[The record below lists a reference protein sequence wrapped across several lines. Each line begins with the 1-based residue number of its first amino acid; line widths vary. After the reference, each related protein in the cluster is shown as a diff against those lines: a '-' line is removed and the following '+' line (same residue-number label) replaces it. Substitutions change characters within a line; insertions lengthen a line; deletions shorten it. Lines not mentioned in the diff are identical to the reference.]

1 MNQLQTWG
9 FRRDWWRNQRGEFW
23 VIGQTI
29 LSIAFILTPVIR
41 IYTIPMM
48 IRLGG
53 TIVFGAI
60 ALGLGLG
67 GLLHLGDNL
76 TPLPHPKDESSLV
89 TVGVYRFVRHPIYSS
104 VIFLTLAYATWQMSI
119 SHTIGVFIFLLF
131 FDQKARQEEQ
141 WLTTKFPEYEE
152 YKRSVKKI
160 LPGIY

>member
-1 MNQLQTWG
+1 MNQLQKWG
-9 FRRDWWRNQRGEFW
+9 FRKDWWRNQRGEFW
-23 VIGQTI
+23 VLGQTI
-29 LSIAFILTPVIR
+29 LSIAFILTPVMPLG
-41 IYTIPMM
+41 TLPPLF
-48 IRLGG
+48 RLGG
-53 TIVFGAI
+53 TIGFGAI

-119 SHTIGVFIFLLF
+119 SHAIGVLVFLLF

-141 WLTTKFPEYEE
+141 WLTAKFPEYAD